1 VAWRWSS
8 PECGI
13 SGTEARAP
21 RRILGIDP
29 GLRLT
34 GFGLIEVRDAHRIGY
49 VTSGVIRVPEG
60 ELAERLATIFRQV
73 REIIEQYQPDAAAI
87 EKVFVNVNPA
97 STLLLGQ
104 ARGAALCALAVSG
117 LPVAEYSALQIKQA
131 VVGYGRASKEQIQA
145 MMVRLLD
152 LPGAPACAVCH
163 AHTRRLHEQ
172 VRSTAVTPATPR
184 RARGRA
190 SGRSAWTARAVALGK

>member
-1 VAWRWSS
+1 VAWRWSL

-34 GFGLIEVRDAHRIGY
+34 GFGVIEVRDAHRIGY

-152 LPGAPACAVCH
+152 LPGAPSKDAADALACATCH
-163 AHTRRLHEQ
+163 AHSARLNQSLTAATALPGRRSAGA
-172 VRSTAVTPATPR
+172 RSR
-184 RARGRA
+184 RGRL
-190 SGRSAWTARAVALGK
+190 RLP